1 METKVGFFDPV
12 ALYQNV
18 FAQAY
23 LFAKLDIGI
32 FDEDSSKQKK
42 LVGYLAT
49 LHLPA
54 YESETTATSR
64 DSRPLATL
72 HEEFNKFQTRTL
84 QENEDVAFAVIAG
97 DFNLCNISKC
107 KHLVHV
113 KIDPKAYFGI
123 IVFIN
128 PY

>member
-1 METKVGFFDPV
+1 MDTKVGFFDPV

-23 LFAKLDIGI
+23 LFAKLDIGM
-32 FDEDSSKQKK
+32 FEEDSSKQKK

-64 DSRPLATL
+64 DSRPLETL

-107 KHLVHV
+107 KYLASV
-113 KIDPKAYFGI
+113 
-123 IVFIN
+123 
-128 PY
+128 